1 MTPRSQAPVARGR
14 QDVGI
19 ARGRPRRGAARP
31 STRAEDGRGPVAR
44 GRRGRLVGAQPS
56 TRAVAGHRWEAR
68 LSTWAVAGRREEA
81 RHRTRA
87 SAGQRRGGARPS
99 TRTGVGRCL
108 VARRRHGVSRVR
120 CSTVATERRG
130 GMAEQGAVAAAS
142 AVRQGAVARVHGHA
156 LRGSVRSEL
165 EFIRPADD
173 SEESHAESGRRHS
186 PQLHTLHD
194 LHTFT
199 FTPTHTTSVH
209 HLFTSYYA
217 QAVSLSLSLSFS
229 VIDPE
234 ARVIWLE
241 APFLT
246 LHHPL
251 LSRAKGLRRD
261 IIFSGGACR
270 SGLRQPWGLEH
281 QGRGRGS
288 SR

>member
-1 MTPRSQAPVARGR
+1 MTTRGQAPVARGR
-14 QDVGI
+14 RDVGI
-19 ARGRPRRGAARP
+19 ARGRPRRGAARPSARAEDGQCLAARGRQDLGIVRGRPRRGAARP

-56 TRAVAGHRWEAR
+56 TR
-68 LSTWAVAGRREEA
+68 AVAGRREEA

-120 CSTVATERRG
+120 CSTVATERRS
-130 GMAEQGAVAAAS
+130 GMAEQGAMAAAS
-142 AVRQGAVARVHGHA
+142 AVRRRAVARVHACTRCAGPF
-156 LRGSVRSEL
+156 LD
-165 EFIRPADD
+165 IRVLDQQTTARRATRNRAD
-173 SEESHAESGRRHS
+173 GT
-186 PQLHTLHD
+186 PQLHTLQN

-217 QAVSLSLSLSFS
+217 QAVSLSLYLSFS

-246 LHHPL
+246 LQTHPCSPPPL
-251 LSRAKGLRRD
+251 AES
-261 IIFSGGACR
+261 
-270 SGLRQPWGLEH
+270 P
-281 QGRGRGS
+281 
-288 SR
+288 